1 MPAVA
6 KERLT
11 LDQLRATE
19 CWADLTRKQK
29 LVVLAFI
36 ALDGD
41 KTAAVQV
48 AYNTRSE
55 HNAQILSYQV
65 FESPRVVAA
74 LTAYYQSDP
83 LDSFKSDVRKAYQNR
98 RLSVAQVTALK
109 LFCELN
115 GWGSASLPNMHGRDV
130 QPEPS
135 TDEPEAVEPVAPQQT
150 FTVGQRIT
158 ERDSAGIE
166 HIGIIKS
173 LTPDGLPAEVQE
185 VL

>member
-83 LDSFKSDVRKAYQNR
+83 LDSFKSDVRK
-98 RLSVAQVTALK
+98 